1 MAELELGV
9 ASFLLLTIGIALLR
23 VVWGPTRAD
32 RMLTAQL
39 WGTTGVAI
47 LLLLSEASGAPVL
60 EDVALVLAL
69 LASVIAV
76 AFVRRGFGETR

>member
-47 LLLLSEASGAPVL
+47 LLLLSEAMAAPVL
-60 EDVALVLAL
+60 EDVALILAL
-69 LASVIAV
+69 LASVVAV
-76 AFVRRGFGETR
+76 TFVRRGSGETR